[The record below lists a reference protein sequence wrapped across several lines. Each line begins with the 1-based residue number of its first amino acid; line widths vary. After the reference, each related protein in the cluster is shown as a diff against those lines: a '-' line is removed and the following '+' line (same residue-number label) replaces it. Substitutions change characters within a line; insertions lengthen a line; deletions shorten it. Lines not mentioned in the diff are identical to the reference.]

1 MSGEKRIFLDPK
13 KFSVL
18 NCGQGAMKLAIN
30 THEKT
35 LVALYA
41 LFYQSMFEQTP
52 SLLTAEI
59 QEIVKRA
66 TEYKRSTL
74 DIMWIC

>member
-1 MSGEKRIFLDPK
+1 
-13 KFSVL
+13 
-18 NCGQGAMKLAIN
+18 MKLAIN

-41 LFYQSMFEQTP
+41 LFYQSMCERAP

-66 TEYKRSTL
+66 TENIKEAHYVDT
-74 DIMWIC
+74 